1 MPIYVV
7 ADLHGAAED
16 LKEAVP
22 EGSTLL
28 LLGDLINF
36 LDYMTMTGILTE
48 VFSIETVTEVV
59 ELRTAGKVEEA
70 RRVMRSRSEGREE
83 EIRNEIGVRVTK
95 QYEDVFAALPDPTF
109 LILGN
114 VDNPLLA
121 EAFAAGTPGTTLV
134 TAGSFEL
141 EGERFGLA
149 GGALPTPLG
158 VAGEI
163 PPDELRSRI
172 DSLGEVDVVCTHI
185 PPAVP
190 ELCFDTVSGKREQ
203 GSEDLLEYI
212 RDVQPRR
219 AYFGHVHQPLVSV
232 TTVGRTLCVNVG
244 YFRAT
249 RRAFPHAAPSQPAGR
264 TMDRPGDPRREGE
277 SL

>member
-1 MPIYVV
+1 MPVYVV
-7 ADLHGAAED
+7 ADLHGAASE

-22 EGSTLL
+22 ADASLL
-28 LLGDLINF
+28 LLGDLVNF
-36 LDYMTMTGILTE
+36 LDYISMTGILTE
-48 VFSIETVTEVV
+48 VFSLETVSQVV
-59 ELRTAGKVEEA
+59 ELRTAGRIEEA
-70 RRVMRSRSEGREE
+70 RVVMRERSRGRED
-83 EIRNEIGVRVTK
+83 EIRNEIGRLVTA
-95 QYEDVFAALPDPTF
+95 QYQEVFGALPDPTH

-114 VDNPLLA
+114 VDNPGLA
-121 EAFAAGTPGTTLV
+121 ESFAAATPGVHLHYAGVV
-134 TAGSFEL
+134 TL
-141 EGERFGLA
+141 EGERFGLV

-163 PPDELRSRI
+163 SHDEMRARI
-172 DSLGEVDVVCTHI
+172 GSLGEVDVLCSHI

-232 TTVGRTLCVNVG
+232 TTIGRTVCVNVG

-249 RRAFPHAAPSQPAGR
+249 RRAFLHRGPE
-264 TMDRPGDPRREGE
+264 EG
-277 SL
+277 S